1 MATPFDISAFLP
13 PRLQDKTDVSLLR
26 NLVNRH
32 LTKQSTVPL
41 IGYIGDQ
48 ASLTPGEIQINEPDL
63 QRQMQQLSPILYGTH
78 GTENFMMTWTDLIQT
93 MLLLGVD
100 YSTIGNFMNTKSYN
114 FAPPIDLDKFC
125 NFNEYYWVGPWVQS
139 APGLPYNSLGL
150 APGAVT
156 IASMNRCNEN
166 FVADYYVI
174 QRGPL
179 DSNGEPVL
187 SYPPLTTWTDW
198 QLGNLWCHRD
208 DLLTFLGTYSGEVSI
223 NDLRPAKRP
232 IIEYSQYVRMNL
244 YQAGGNPSASGTYT
258 PQVKRSSN
266 QPPLFDLY
274 KRNGEHSGYVSSIFY
289 YQELGTAP
297 VDPVIDR
304 RAVTDANGNFI
315 FEQALKNP
323 DTQELYF
330 YTLYV
335 PATVTN
341 APTPAPT
348 PAPTSTITYTD
359 VQVNSSTVTQ
369 LYYFDQG
376 TVNFT
381 AQTLPIVFDLTAPPM
396 VGSYDKVFPLS
407 PNGNTMEMTV
417 TVTGAIGACTL
428 SFTDVTGEYSMSINS
443 HTSNETWE
451 VTITNNFTD
460 PTTLDATVY
469 FTVTDSLSSTA
480 VFTFIINDIYT

>member
-1 MATPFDISAFLP
+1 
-13 PRLQDKTDVSLLR
+13 
-26 NLVNRH
+26 
-32 LTKQSTVPL
+32 
-41 IGYIGDQ
+41 
-48 ASLTPGEIQINEPDL
+48 
-63 QRQMQQLSPILYGTH
+63 
-78 GTENFMMTWTDLIQT
+78 
-93 MLLLGVD
+93 
-100 YSTIGNFMNTKSYN
+100 
-114 FAPPIDLDKFC
+114 
-125 NFNEYYWVGPWVQS
+125 
-139 APGLPYNSLGL
+139 
-150 APGAVT
+150 
-156 IASMNRCNEN
+156 
-166 FVADYYVI
+166 
-174 QRGPL
+174 
-179 DSNGEPVL
+179 
-187 SYPPLTTWTDW
+187 
-198 QLGNLWCHRD
+198 
-208 DLLTFLGTYSGEVSI
+208 
-223 NDLRPAKRP
+223 
-232 IIEYSQYVRMNL
+232 
-244 YQAGGNPSASGTYT
+244 
-258 PQVKRSSN
+258 
-266 QPPLFDLY
+266 
-274 KRNGEHSGYVSSIFY
+274 
-289 YQELGTAP
+289 
-297 VDPVIDR
+297 
-304 RAVTDANGNFI
+304 
-315 FEQALKNP
+315 LKNP

-369 LYYFDQG
+369 LYYWDQG